1 MLEWSDVSKL
11 FIPFLLSIIF
21 FLVKDW
27 LSKFNEKRAK
37 QESLW
42 RLLTIEVRR
51 LNDDVDALNTVV
63 KAYDEG
69 MYAGFTHNLDES
81 LKRIVQRLS
90 ELEPRK
96 TYIYAKYESS
106 HGQVESNINSL
117 YHIIHSLITISDI
130 KEDRAKNAIRSQ
142 VFVLVE
148 SLIEMAEASYDIM
161 AAIKKSNPR
170 CATYDEQVLHEL
182 KETLNKAKEKFNKS
196 TQQTA
201 DPEVG

>member
-1 MLEWSDVSKL
+1 MLEWSDVLKL
-11 FIPFLLSIIF
+11 FIPFLLSILF
-21 FLVKDW
+21 FLIKDW

-42 RLLTIEVRR
+42 RLLKIEIRR
-51 LNDDVDALNTVV
+51 LSDDIDGLNIVV

-106 HGQVESNINSL
+106 HGYVENNINSL
-117 YHIIHSLITISDI
+117 YHIIHSLITISNI
-130 KEDRAKNAIRSQ
+130 KEDRAKNAIKSQ

-148 SLIEMAEASYDIM
+148 SLIEMAEASYEIM
-161 AAIKKSNPR
+161 ESIKRSNPR

-182 KETLNKAKEKFNKS
+182 KEMLNKAKEKFKKS
-196 TQQTA
+196 TELTA
-201 DPEVG
+201 GAAAG